1 MRQCG
6 SILDKNIR
14 GMVLY
19 FLSLLQLHPM
29 QQLDYLTFNAG
40 SYVAYDS
47 LIDDYVT
54 FGCVIETFKLKIFSI
69 FNNGISIIQGK
80 PERPLTIV
88 RGKNV
93 GIDAIVTKNVPQ
105 GMTVFGNPA
114 RPLTKEASR
123 RE

>member
-19 FLSLLQLHPM
+19 FPSLLQLHPM

-69 FNNGISIIQGK
+69 FNNGISIIQDKLGGC
-80 PERPLTIV
+80 PRTNMSVSGYQYIV
-88 RGKNV
+88 L
-93 GIDAIVTKNVPQ
+93 
-105 GMTVFGNPA
+105 FS
-114 RPLTKEASR
+114 L
-123 RE
+123 

>member
-6 SILDKNIR
+6 RILDKNIR

-29 QQLDYLTFNAG
+29 QQLNYLTFNAG

-47 LIDDYVT
+47 LIGDYVT

-69 FNNGISIIQGK
+69 FNNAIMVSIIQGK
-80 PERPLTIV
+80 LERPLIIV
-88 RGKNV
+88 RGENV
-93 GIDAIVTKNVPQ
+93 GIDAIVTKNVP
-105 GMTVFGNPA
+105 
-114 RPLTKEASR
+114 
-123 RE
+123 

>member
-29 QQLDYLTFNAG
+29 QEVDYLTFNAG
-40 SYVAYDS
+40 SHVAYDS
-47 LIDDYVT
+47 LIGDYVT

-69 FNNGISIIQGK
+69 FNNGFNYSRQTRK
-80 PERPLTIV
+80 
-88 RGKNV
+88 
-93 GIDAIVTKNVPQ
+93 
-105 GMTVFGNPA
+105 TVDNSA
-114 RPLTKEASR
+114 WEKR
-123 RE
+123 RDRRYSY

>member
-1 MRQCG
+1 
-6 SILDKNIR
+6 
-14 GMVLY
+14 MVLY

-47 LIDDYVT
+47 PIGDYVT

-80 PERPLTIV
+80 LERPLTIK
-88 RGKNV
+88 RGKND
-93 GIDAIVTKNVPQ
+93 GIDAIVTKIVPQ
-105 GMTVFGNPA
+105 GMTVFGNPV
-114 RPLTKEASR
+114 RPLTKESSR